1 MGTASRKKHEFW
13 RQHVE
18 AYKAS
23 GTSAKAYCRKHNLK
37 PPTLRY
43 WRVFFGEAL
52 QRKGPRP
59 KQLMPVKLAAALAP
73 ASPSLTRSP
82 ISSAARITLPDGT
95 MIETSGDLET
105 LAHLANLLRGGR
117 S

>member
-59 KQLMPVKLAAALAP
+59 KQMMPVKLAATLAP
-73 ASPSLTRSP
+73 ASPSLMRSP
-82 ISSAARITLPDGT
+82 MSSAARIMSALTVTDGDRDT
-95 MIETSGDLET
+95 INDVEFILT
-105 LAHLANLLRGGR
+105 A
-117 S
+117 